1 MATFRLIP
9 SDQPMPTIAIPCSA
23 CGRKLNVPQE
33 RVGTQADCPACK
45 TKITLD
51 QQPATVTAAVIQVD
65 DLTNAIP
72 PKAAPKIA
80 RPIATPVAKRIGT
93 PIAKPIDTPIA
104 TPAAPPIVAL
114 VAEPQLAEPQIAEPA
129 TSPFALN
136 VSATPARGAVKSAQV
151 AVAVKPMPVAP
162 PWLPKLIVATAAV
175 VVLSGLIGSIVI
187 GKPNSLISCTLWA
200 AVGGG
205 LFAARGF
212 LGKWPTKPVAKLKLE
227 SKHYI
232 ISGLCIIGTFGF
244 LLYAYQHRRSNPEL
258 FASIPLIMV
267 GLGLVA
273 SVKKWY
279 RQFVNLALRFGS
291 LQVASFAY
299 VGLSVLLLGSL
310 VSVLANRPD
319 LKNQAEF
326 SGAST
331 SVDPE
336 TLELALREQ
345 ANSKP
350 TSVVPAQGP
359 AQSNVSRN
367 GAANSQPQSQSASPA
382 AGRSAADIARQL
394 AAERDAEREA
404 RSGNS
409 SPFGPTHAMSN
420 GFSNGFTNG
429 LANRGTSS
437 GGSSPASARPPR
449 VELPPEFGTP
459 NGGIVVPGEIE
470 NRMPITSSG
479 ISDRMWQSFSKRH
492 GEQSVAKVV
501 VHGLPAG
508 LRYSVAVAEKLAEN
522 SDARNRYSLSNTS
535 TQVVLS
541 NVTDLKAF
549 AAKVDFATLTSID
562 EASRT
567 ITLQA
572 DAAKVLKLYEE
583 RSTIRK
589 K

>member
-1 MATFRLIP
+1 MATSCLIL
-9 SDQPMPTIAIPCSA
+9 SDQPMPTVAIPCSA
-23 CGRKLNVPQE
+23 CGKKLNVPQE

-45 TKITLD
+45 TRITLD
-51 QQPATVTAAVIQVD
+51 QQPAVVTAAAIQVD
-65 DLTNAIP
+65 DISNAIA

-93 PIAKPIDTPIA
+93 PIAKPITTPVA
-104 TPAAPPIVAL
+104 AAPAP
-114 VAEPQLAEPQIAEPA
+114 PIAEPA
-129 TSPFALN
+129 VAEPAVAEPVGSPFALN
-136 VSATPARGAVKSAQV
+136 VSATPARGAAKSPPV
-151 AVAVKPMPVAP
+151 AVAVKPMPAAP
-162 PWLPKLIVATAAV
+162 AWLPMFIVGTAM
-175 VVLSGLIGSIVI
+175 VVLLSGVVGTIVI
-187 GKPNSLISCTLWA
+187 GQPNSLISCALWA
-200 AVGGG
+200 TVGGG

-212 LGKWPTKPVAKLKLE
+212 LAKWPTKPVEKFKPQA
-227 SKHYI
+227 KHYI
-232 ISGLCIIGTFGF
+232 ISGLCIIVTFGLVVEVF
-244 LLYAYQHRRSNPEL
+244 RHPNLYPNLVAALPLILGVL
-258 FASIPLIMV
+258 FAV
-267 GLGLVA
+267 GA
-273 SVKKWY
+273 ARKWY
-279 RQFVNLALRFGS
+279 PRFVNLALRFGS
-291 LQVASFAY
+291 LQVVSFAY
-299 VGLSVLLLGSL
+299 VGLSVLLIGSL

-345 ANSKP
+345 ASSKP
-350 TSVVPAQGP
+350 TIVVPAPGL
-359 AQSNVSRN
+359 AQSSAPRHVAAPSQSRP
-367 GAANSQPQSQSASPA
+367 QPQSASPP

-394 AAERDAEREA
+394 AAEREA
-404 RSGNS
+404 RSGSS
-409 SPFGPTHAMSN
+409 SPFGPTPGLSN
-420 GFSNGFTNG
+420 GFSNGATNEP
-429 LANRGTSS
+429 ANRG
-437 GGSSPASARPPR
+437 GSSQATERPPKM
-449 VELPPEFGTP
+449 EFPPGFGTP
-459 NGGIVVPGEIE
+459 DGGLVVPGELE
-470 NRMPITSSG
+470 NRMPITSTG
-479 ISDRMWQSFSKRH
+479 ISDRMWQSFGKRH

-508 LRYSVAVAEKLAEN
+508 LRYSVAVADKLAEN